1 MKKVATIYD
10 VAREAG
16 VSHQTVTRYLQ
27 GFEGIRDSTR
37 QRVEAALARL
47 QYRPNPA
54 ARQLRLRRSNRIA
67 VLADRIGQGGPAL
80 IVRGV
85 TELVQKRGYVSDII
99 AVDGEDPES
108 VDAAIDLATEYQ
120 VAGILATAQTDVVLE
135 RLQRRTLA
143 VPMVIDAQL
152 VDPVSGV
159 LVGQLVG
166 EKAAEHLLE
175 LGHRRIG
182 YVSGPDGWFAAR
194 DRAAGFI
201 AAVQDAGGEIVW
213 VREGDWS
220 AHSGYQ
226 AWQALT
232 ADEYAVTAVAAANDS
247 MAIGVMAAALDSG
260 HAVPERL
267 SVIGIDDVE
276 ESRFVR
282 PALTTVQLDFEGEGA
297 RLAAQ
302 LIDRISLAGSASD
315 ADPMSST
322 GSEPYS
328 PNLIVRS
335 STARVMQRPRSN
347 SAKRRPA

>member
-1 MKKVATIYD
+1 MKAPTIYD

-27 GFEGIRDSTR
+27 GYEGIREGTR
-37 QRVEAALARL
+37 KRVEAALARL

-67 VLADRIGQGGPAL
+67 VLTDRIGQGGPAL

-85 TELVQKRGYVSDII
+85 TEMVQKRGYVSDII
-99 AVDGEDPES
+99 AVDGENPES
-108 VDAAIDLATEYQ
+108 VDAAIDLAIEHQ

-135 RLQRRTLA
+135 GLRRRVVE
-143 VPMVIDAQL
+143 VPMVIDAQI

-166 EKAAEHLLE
+166 RRAAEHLLE

-201 AAVQDAGGEIVW
+201 AAVEDAGGDVVW
-213 VREGDWS
+213 VGEGDWS
-220 AHSGYQ
+220 AESGYR
-226 AWQALT
+226 AWQGLGAS
-232 ADEYAVTAVAAANDS
+232 EQAVTAVAAANDA
-247 MAIGVMAAALDSG
+247 MAIGVMAAVLDDG
-260 HAVPERL
+260 RAVPEEL
-267 SVIGIDDVE
+267 SVIGIDDLE
-276 ESRFVR
+276 EGRFVR
-282 PALTTVQLDFEGEGA
+282 PALTTVRLDFVEEGA

-302 LIDRISLAGSASD
+302 LIDRISPDTSAPD
-315 ADPMSST
+315 ADPMS
-322 GSEPYS
+322 GAGDEQYS
-328 PNLIVRS
+328 PDLIVRS
-335 STARVMQRPRSN
+335 STARVR
-347 SAKRRPA
+347 